1 MNIEDNIDNN
11 NKNLHDKY
19 NQVINCFPDDIENL
33 NNFILYGPSGSGK
46 YHQILKILKKYSASN
61 LKYEKKI
68 LFPFNKQNYYYK
80 ISDIHIEIDMA
91 LLGCNSRILW
101 NDLYYFILDIIEAK
115 PDKKL
120 IILCKNFNDIH
131 SELLDVFY
139 SYMQNINNIKNSSI
153 ILKYIILTSDISFIN
168 DNILNLC
175 DIISLPKPTKSNLT
189 KCFGKIPSSTDIN
202 KIENLK
208 YISTNIIPHEK
219 ICNNIIDYII
229 NIDDVKFIKLREL
242 LYEMFTYNLNIYN
255 CIYYITINLSLK
267 YPEMHN
273 DENDI
278 FIRLYDFF
286 KLYNNNYRPI
296 YHLEK
301 YIINIIKII
310 HKL

>member
-19 NQVINCFPDDIENL
+19 NQVINCFPDNIENL
-33 NNFILYGPSGSGK
+33 NNLILYGPSGSGK
-46 YHQILKILKKYSASN
+46 YHQILRILKKYSVSN

-68 LFPFNKQNYYYK
+68 LFSFNKQNYYYK

-175 DIISLPKPTKSNLT
+175 DIISLPKPTKSSLT
-189 KCFGKIPSSTDIN
+189 KCFGKLPSSTDIN

-208 YISTNIIPHEK
+208 YITTNIIPHEK
-219 ICNNIIDYII
+219 ICNNIIDYIV
-229 NIDDVKFIKLREL
+229 NIEEIKFIKLREL

-278 FIRLYDFF
+278 FFKLYDFF